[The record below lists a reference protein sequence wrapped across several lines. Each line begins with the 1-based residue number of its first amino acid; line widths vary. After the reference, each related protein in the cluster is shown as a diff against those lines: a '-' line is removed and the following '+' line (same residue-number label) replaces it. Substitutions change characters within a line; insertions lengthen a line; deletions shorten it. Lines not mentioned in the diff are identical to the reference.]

1 MNQLQQQTNNGLV
14 AREQTA
20 RAMIKDKMSQIQ
32 TIVGNDKAKASVF
45 ASAIVNMVNDGGL
58 RNCSPESI
66 VNTAMQI
73 VQIGLHPNK
82 LFGQAYVV
90 PYKGVAQLQI
100 GYKGL
105 ISLGYRNGWKFRAV
119 SVYACDKFKQN
130 FGGIKDEIIFD
141 PNYDERDETNA
152 SWVFANLKG
161 VLVYAVD
168 KQGAEFSEF
177 VSKKK
182 LEQLRTTSPNQNK
195 EGLSGTW
202 ANWAEE
208 MYKAKA
214 IKHVASRLPINDS
227 LAEALSLEDEPIRA
241 EQNAPEIQTKATANL
256 NDLVL
261 ENSEKPNSSTV
272 KQNLTVDEA
281 EYIEAAPVEV
291 EIDVNEDVLPLD
303 ALQSELMNR
312 GASEDEAEKL
322 LERVSPDEAKAY
334 LADPNSIDALMEDLR
349 S

>member
-1 MNQLQQQTNNGLV
+1 MNQLQI
-14 AREQTA
+14 REQDA
-20 RAMIKDKMSQIQ
+20 RALVGSKMNQIS

-105 ISLGYRNGWKFRAV
+105 ISLGMKNGWKFRAV
-119 SVYACDKFKQN
+119 AVYKCDEFEIEFNGLEDKINFK
-130 FGGIKDEIIFD
+130 
-141 PNYDERDETNA
+141 PNYDERSDDDGD
-152 SWVFANLKG
+152 WVFNNLVG
-161 VLVYAVD
+161 VIVYAKDSGENV
-168 KQGAEFSEF
+168 FSEF

-182 LEQLRTTSPNQNK
+182 LEKLRLKSQNQTQK
-195 EGLSGTW
+195 DKL
-202 ANWAEE
+202 ANIWLEWAEE

-214 IKHVASRLPINDS
+214 LKYVASRLPINDR
-227 LAEALSLEDEPIRA
+227 LAEAVSLEDEPIRA
-241 EQNAPEIQTKATANL
+241 EQNAPKIEIKATQNL
-256 NDLVL
+256 NELL
-261 ENSEKPNSSTV
+261 SSSEKPNSSTV
-272 KQNLTVDEA
+272 NQKLTVDEA
-281 EYIEAAPVEV
+281 EYIKAAPVEV

-303 ALQSELMNR
+303 ALQSELMKR

-322 LERVSPDEAKAY
+322 VERLNPDDAKAY
-334 LADPNSIDALMEDLR
+334 LTDPNSIDALMENLKG
-349 S
+349 

>member
-1 MNQLQQQTNNGLV
+1 MNQLQI
-14 AREQTA
+14 REQDA
-20 RAMIKDKMSQIQ
+20 RDLVKSKMSQIS

-73 VQIGLHPNK
+73 VQIGLHPHK

-119 SVYACDKFKQN
+119 SVYACDRFKQN

-256 NDLVL
+256 NDLV
-261 ENSEKPNSSTV
+261 NSSEKPNSSVGAKNSQTE
-272 KQNLTVDEA
+272 EA
-281 EYIEAAPVEV
+281 EYIEAAPVEL
-291 EIDVNEDVLPLD
+291 EIDVSEDVLPLD

-312 GASEDEAEKL
+312 GASEAEAEKL
-322 LERVSPDEAKAY
+322 LARVSPDEARAY
-334 LADPNSIDALMEDLR
+334 LDDPNSIDALMEDLR
-349 S
+349 G

>member
-1 MNQLQQQTNNGLV
+1 MNQLQT
-14 AREQTA
+14 REQNA
-20 RAMIKDKMSQIQ
+20 RDLVGLKMSQIQ
-32 TIVGNDKAKASVF
+32 TILGGDKAKASIF
-45 ASAIVNMVNDGGL
+45 ASAIVNIANDKDL
-58 RNCSPESI
+58 RGCNVESI

-90 PYKGVAQLQI
+90 PYGGVAQLQI

-105 ISLGYRNGWKFRAV
+105 ISLGYRNGWKFRAIA
-119 SVYACDKFKQN
+119 VYSCDKFEIN
-130 FGGIKDEIIFD
+130 FAGIKDEINFT
-141 PNYDERDETNA
+141 PSYDERDETDGE
-152 SWVFANLKG
+152 WVFDNLRG
-161 VLVYAVD
+161 VLVFAVD

-182 LEQLRTTSPNQNK
+182 LEKLRLKSQNQK
-195 EGLSGTW
+195 SQDKLAHIWLE
-202 ANWAEE
+202 WAEE

-214 IKHVASRLPINDS
+214 IKYVASRLPINDS

-241 EQNAPEIQTKATANL
+241 EQSKPQTPKTQNL
-256 NDLVL
+256 NELL
-261 ENSEKPNSSTV
+261 NSSEKPNSSTV

-312 GASEDEAEKL
+312 GVSEAEAEKL

-349 S
+349 G

>member
-1 MNQLQQQTNNGLV
+1 MNQLQI
-14 AREQTA
+14 REQDA
-20 RAMIKDKMSQIQ
+20 RDLVKSKMSQIS

-119 SVYACDKFKQN
+119 SVYACDRFKQN

-241 EQNAPEIQTKATANL
+241 EQNAPKIETKATQNL
-256 NDLVL
+256 NELL
-261 ENSEKPNSSTV
+261 SSSEKPNSSTV

-281 EYIEAAPVEV
+281 DYIEAAPVEV

-303 ALQSELMNR
+303 ALQSELMSR
-312 GASEDEAEKL
+312 GASETEAEKL

-334 LADPNSIDALMEDLR
+334 LADPNSVDALMENLKD
-349 S
+349 

>member
-1 MNQLQQQTNNGLV
+1 MNQIQT
-14 AREQTA
+14 REQDA
-20 RAMIKDKMSQIQ
+20 RALVGSKMSQIS

-45 ASAIVNMVNDGGL
+45 ASAIVNMANDGSL
-58 RNCSPESI
+58 RNCNVESI

-119 SVYACDKFKQN
+119 SVYACDEFKQE
-130 FGGIKDEIIFD
+130 F
-141 PNYDERDETNA
+141 
-152 SWVFANLKG
+152 NLKG

-195 EGLSGTW
+195 EELSGTW

-241 EQNAPEIQTKATANL
+241 EQSKPQTPKSQNLNDILNGSSVDQKVIKNSAISANSSVSNATANA
-256 NDLVL
+256 
-261 ENSEKPNSSTV
+261 
-272 KQNLTVDEA
+272 QDEA
-281 EYIEAAPVEV
+281 LLIEVAPLER
-291 EIDVNEDVLPLD
+291 EIDANADIMPLD
-303 ALQSELMNR
+303 ALQNELIKR
-312 GASEDEAEKL
+312 GASEAEAERL
-322 LERVSPDEAKAY
+322 VERLSPNDAISY
-334 LADPNSIDALMEDLR
+334 LADPNSIDNLLENLR

>member
-1 MNQLQQQTNNGLV
+1 MNQLQI
-14 AREQTA
+14 REQDA
-20 RAMIKDKMSQIQ
+20 RALVGSKMSQIS

-119 SVYACDKFKQN
+119 SVYACDRFKQN

-227 LAEALSLEDEPIRA
+227 LAEALSLEDEPSRA
-241 EQNAPEIQTKATANL
+241 EQNALKIETKAAQNL
-256 NDLVL
+256 NELL
-261 ENSEKPNSSTV
+261 SSSEKPNSSVGAKNSQTE
-272 KQNLTVDEA
+272 EA

-303 ALQSELMNR
+303 ALQSELMKR
-312 GASEDEAEKL
+312 GASEAEAEKL
-322 LERVSPDEAKAY
+322 VERMSLYDAEAY

>member
-1 MNQLQQQTNNGLV
+1 MNQLQI
-14 AREQTA
+14 REQDA
-20 RAMIKDKMSQIQ
+20 RALVGSKMSQIS

-45 ASAIVNMVNDGGL
+45 ASAIVNMANDGNL
-58 RNCSPESI
+58 RNCSVESI

-119 SVYACDKFKQN
+119 SVYTCDRFKQN

-141 PNYDERDETNA
+141 PNYDERDETSA

-241 EQNAPEIQTKATANL
+241 EQNAPKIETKAMQNL
-256 NDLVL
+256 NELL
-261 ENSEKPNSSTV
+261 SSSEKPNNSTV
-272 KQNLTVDEA
+272 NQKLTVD
-281 EYIEAAPVEV
+281 EAAPVEV

-312 GASEDEAEKL
+312 GASEAEAEKL
-322 LERVSPDEAKAY
+322 LKRVSPDEAKAY
-334 LADPNSIDALMEDLR
+334 LTDPNSIDALMENLR
-349 S
+349 G

>member
-1 MNQLQQQTNNGLV
+1 MNQLQI
-14 AREQTA
+14 REQDA
-20 RAMIKDKMSQIQ
+20 RALVGSKMSQIQ
-32 TIVGNDKAKASVF
+32 TILGGDKAKASIF
-45 ASAIVNMVNDGGL
+45 ASAIVNIANDKDL
-58 RNCSPESI
+58 RGCNVESI

-90 PYKGVAQLQI
+90 PYGGVAQLQI

-105 ISLGYRNGWKFRAV
+105 ISLGYRNGWKFRAIA
-119 SVYACDKFKQN
+119 VYSCDKFEIN
-130 FGGIKDEIIFD
+130 FAGIKDEINFT
-141 PNYDERDETNA
+141 PSYDERDETDGE
-152 SWVFANLKG
+152 WVFGNLRG
-161 VLVYAVD
+161 VLVFAVD

-182 LEQLRTTSPNQNK
+182 LEKLRLKSQNQK
-195 EGLSGTW
+195 SQDKLAHIWLE
-202 ANWAEE
+202 WAEE

-214 IKHVASRLPINDS
+214 IKYVASRLPINDS

-241 EQNAPEIQTKATANL
+241 EQNAPKIETKATQNL
-256 NDLVL
+256 NELL
-261 ENSEKPNSSTV
+261 NSSEKPNSSTV

-281 EYIEAAPVEV
+281 DYIEAAPVEV

-303 ALQSELMNR
+303 ALQSELMSR
-312 GASEDEAEKL
+312 GASEAEAEKL
-322 LERVSPDEAKAY
+322 LEIVSPDEAKAY
-334 LADPNSIDALMEDLR
+334 LADPNSIDALMENLR

>member
-1 MNQLQQQTNNGLV
+1 MNQLQI
-14 AREQTA
+14 REQDA
-20 RAMIKDKMSQIQ
+20 RALVGSKMSQIS

-45 ASAIVNMVNDGGL
+45 ASAIVNMANDGNL
-58 RNCSPESI
+58 RNCSVESI

-119 SVYACDKFKQN
+119 SVYTCDRFKQN

-141 PNYDERDETNA
+141 PNYDERDETSA

-241 EQNAPEIQTKATANL
+241 EQNAPKIETKAAQNL
-256 NDLVL
+256 NELL
-261 ENSEKPNSSTV
+261 SSSEKPNSSVGAKNSQT
-272 KQNLTVDEA
+272 DEA

-303 ALQSELMNR
+303 ALQSELMSR
-312 GASEDEAEKL
+312 GASEAEAEKL
-322 LERVSPDEAKAY
+322 LERVSPGEAKAY
-334 LADPNSIDALMEDLR
+334 LADPNSIDALMENLR

>member
-1 MNQLQQQTNNGLV
+1 MNQLQI
-14 AREQTA
+14 REQDA
-20 RAMIKDKMSQIQ
+20 RDLVKSKMSQIS

-241 EQNAPEIQTKATANL
+241 EQSAPEIQTKATANL
-256 NDLVL
+256 NDLV
-261 ENSEKPNSSTV
+261 NSSEKPNSRAV
-272 KQNLTVDEA
+272 NQKLTVDDA
-281 EYIEAAPVEV
+281 EFIEAAPVEV

-303 ALQSELMNR
+303 ALQSELVKR

-322 LERVSPDEAKAY
+322 LERISPDEARAY
-334 LADPNSIDALMEDLR
+334 LADPNSIDALMEELR

>member
-1 MNQLQQQTNNGLV
+1 MNQLQT
-14 AREQTA
+14 REQDA
-20 RAMIKDKMSQIQ
+20 RALVGSKMSQIS

-45 ASAIVNMVNDGGL
+45 ASAIVNMANDGNL
-58 RNCSPESI
+58 INCSVESI

-119 SVYACDKFKQN
+119 SVYTCDRFKQN

-141 PNYDERDETNA
+141 PNYDERDETSA

-161 VLVYAVD
+161 ILVYAVD

-241 EQNAPEIQTKATANL
+241 EQNAPKTETKPTQNL
-256 NDLVL
+256 NELL
-261 ENSEKPNSSTV
+261 NSSEKPNSSVSAKNSQTE
-272 KQNLTVDEA
+272 EA
-281 EYIEAAPVEV
+281 KYIEAAPLEV
-291 EIDVNEDVLPLD
+291 EIATVKENLTVEPLPHDL
-303 ALQSELMNR
+303 LQSELVKR
-312 GASEDEAEKL
+312 GASETEAEKIV
-322 LERVSPDEAKAY
+322 ERLSIDDATAY
-334 LADPNSIDALMEDLR
+334 LNDPNSIR
-349 S
+349 

>member
-1 MNQLQQQTNNGLV
+1 MNQLQI
-14 AREQTA
+14 REQDA
-20 RAMIKDKMSQIQ
+20 RALVGSKMSQIS

-119 SVYACDKFKQN
+119 SVYACDRFKQN

-256 NDLVL
+256 NDLVR
-261 ENSEKPNSSTV
+261 ENSEKPNGSVGAKNSQT
-272 KQNLTVDEA
+272 
-281 EYIEAAPVEV
+281 EYIEAAPIEV
-291 EIDVNEDVLPLD
+291 EIATVKENLTVEPMPHDL
-303 ALQSELMNR
+303 LQSELIKR
-312 GASEDEAEKL
+312 EASETEAEKL
-322 LERVSPDEAKAY
+322 VERLSIDEATAY
-334 LADPNSIDALMEDLR
+334 LNDPNSIDNLIENLR
-349 S
+349 N

>member
-1 MNQLQQQTNNGLV
+1 MNQLQT
-14 AREQTA
+14 REQDA
-20 RAMIKDKMSQIQ
+20 RALVGSKMSQIS

-45 ASAIVNMVNDGGL
+45 ASAIVNMANDGNL
-58 RNCSPESI
+58 RNCSVESI

-82 LFGQAYVV
+82 LFGQAYIV
-90 PYKGVAQLQI
+90 PYKGIAQLQI

-119 SVYACDKFKQN
+119 SVYACDEFKQE
-130 FGGIKDEIIFD
+130 FGGIKDSIIFN
-141 PNYDERDETNA
+141 PNYDERDETN
-152 SWVFANLKG
+152 SEWVFANLKG

-241 EQNAPEIQTKATANL
+241 EQSKPQTPKSQNLNDILNGSSVDQKAIKNSAISANSSVSNATANAQDEAL
-256 NDLVL
+256 LIEVAPLDVNADIMPLDVL
-261 ENSEKPNSSTV
+261 EN
-272 KQNLTVDEA
+272 
-281 EYIEAAPVEV
+281 
-291 EIDVNEDVLPLD
+291 
-303 ALQSELMNR
+303 ELIKR
-312 GASEDEAEKL
+312 GASEAEAEKL
-322 LERVSPDEAKAY
+322 VERLSPKDAISY
-334 LADPNSIDALMEDLR
+334 LADPNSIDNLLENLR